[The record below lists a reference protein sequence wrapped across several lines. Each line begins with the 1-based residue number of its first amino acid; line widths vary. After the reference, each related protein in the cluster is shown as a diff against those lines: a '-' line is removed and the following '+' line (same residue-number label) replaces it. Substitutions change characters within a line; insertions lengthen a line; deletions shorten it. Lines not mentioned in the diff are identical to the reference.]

1 MKRDTK
7 QSKGKLKL
15 RSERI
20 RLLSSDIPREQLE
33 AVRGGYFDDA
43 ATCASCRRCGNTA

>member
-20 RLLSSDIPREQLE
+20 RKLSTDIPREQLE
-33 AVRGGYFDDA
+33 AVRGGNYGDE
-43 ATCASCRRCGNTA
+43 ATCASCLCMSWPR